1 MSSFRHVRMAGVPK
15 AAGGAGP
22 KMDFKEMKSE
32 PKIPA
37 VDFKELKVSK
47 RIAFRINN

>member
-1 MSSFRHVRMAGVPK
+1 MPK

-37 VDFKELKVSK
+37 VDFKELKGTMDQWIKISGLMLN
-47 RIAFRINN
+47 RN